1 MLNNDNKN
9 KEGDIDVLLL
19 SIDRICNNN
28 KEDIKDLLL
37 RMKNENPTDQE
48 LKKLIN
54 ELHDGMEDYVI
65 EVINFVSK
73 IKEYSLNYF
82 RKSRNS
88 ITEF

>member
-28 KEDIKDLLL
+28 KQEIKDLLL
-37 RMKNENPTDQE
+37 RMKNDNPTEQE

-65 EVINFVSK
+65 EVINFVAK

-82 RKSRNS
+82 REARKS
-88 ITEF
+88 ITDV